1 MNFALFDSFK
11 NSFNSTEK
19 NSFKNISD
27 YSFKKIFTQKT
38 YDYSFNKN
46 INF

>member
-19 NSFKNISD
+19 YSFKNISD
-27 YSFKKIFTQKT
+27 YSFKKKIFTQK
-38 YDYSFNKN
+38 N
-46 INF
+46 I